1 MWSACA
7 RNASSGRGRQGCGR
21 AKTPGTSPKLGR
33 RGSWPRRRQKLW
45 QPSPLL
51 LAILVQLVN
60 PFNPGRSA
68 AEPSVARGLSANTVR
83 SARIVTTASPT
94 DGSCCGSVWRP
105 NTSSGALR
113 ALPATSASFWTPDA
127 GGTRASRSIGN
138 EPARCSG
145 QYLMLGSVGAGF
157 LAAMDHNALSAGA
170 TCSPFSAQRHL
181 IVRGWSRWPSGGAG
195 HEGPHRLR
203 ARVHHRRNRRR
214 PGLEHLHRRRLS
226 LLPPASGSCPRLGGR
241 APARW
246 QRRGVRAT
254 PTGRQVHQAPP
265 NLRAPAPGRPG
276 RHLEGPSC
284 PPKPCENP
292 GRRGGHGSG
301 EDSQGVR
308 PMNGTFARE
317 ALRYHH
323 AGLNVLPVVLG
334 SKHPP
339 VGLTWR
345 RWQVHHQTEAE
356 VGQLI
361 EAHPSADVALITGG
375 PSHLVDVETDSRAG
389 EGALRELRLPV
400 PATACFTSPRGAHR
414 LYRALHPLPSRIGFR
429 PGLDVLAARRYVL
442 VPRSTGRE
450 WLTPGG
456 IEAVAPLPEAWE
468 SILGG
473 DGEQRTGEALRQV
486 ENEGVEEGRRD
497 DTLAALVG
505 RWLTQGMPEAE
516 IRRRACAWARRCT
529 AMTHPFDEAQAE
541 KVVRSIICAR
551 ERIRSPEGK
560 ALLRARDFG
569 LHPAERF
576 VLVGLETLRT
586 ELGVPQGHEFAGW

>member
-1 MWSACA
+1 
-7 RNASSGRGRQGCGR
+7 
-21 AKTPGTSPKLGR
+21 
-33 RGSWPRRRQKLW
+33 
-45 QPSPLL
+45 
-51 LAILVQLVN
+51 
-60 PFNPGRSA
+60 
-68 AEPSVARGLSANTVR
+68 
-83 SARIVTTASPT
+83 
-94 DGSCCGSVWRP
+94 
-105 NTSSGALR
+105 
-113 ALPATSASFWTPDA
+113 
-127 GGTRASRSIGN
+127 
-138 EPARCSG
+138 
-145 QYLMLGSVGAGF
+145 
-157 LAAMDHNALSAGA
+157 
-170 TCSPFSAQRHL
+170 
-181 IVRGWSRWPSGGAG
+181 
-195 HEGPHRLR
+195 
-203 ARVHHRRNRRR
+203 
-214 PGLEHLHRRRLS
+214 
-226 LLPPASGSCPRLGGR
+226 
-241 APARW
+241 
-246 QRRGVRAT
+246 
-254 PTGRQVHQAPP
+254 
-265 NLRAPAPGRPG
+265 
-276 RHLEGPSC
+276 
-284 PPKPCENP
+284 
-292 GRRGGHGSG
+292 
-301 EDSQGVR
+301 
-308 PMNGTFARE
+308 MNGTFARE

-586 ELGVPQGHEFAGW
+586 ELGVPQGHEFAAPTRLVATLAGLTFGTVSRVYRRLEQRGLIHLRAGHDPDGRPVSLVTLCNTSSPEAVGFLVGNCQHRCTGQHKQ